1 MKHLPKEISENLLQI
16 ALRSHMVAL
25 KCDPEQTDLLFNT
38 GQILTSVA
46 EEAKSDENDFKAL
59 ELYREALVY
68 FETCLNKQEK
78 QMEDFQRM
86 ISASTSLV
94 SHVSEDFPKQVE
106 LETQEVW
113 TSIEETVSP
122 VTLYETVLEIENLLS
137 AICTLRCPFDEGTF
151 VWVKSVHEQVVQERL
166 DKYAGQAH
174 QEAEAINRLAWFQFT
189 FSDCAFRNG
198 YIDLAD
204 FEREYTASFRRVR
217 ETTETEQPDSGI
229 LIQIEAQI
237 QMGQTLRGK
246 ILTNLSSRKTEAKD
260 LLGFQKSAW
269 IHISLALDSLSTVC
283 RGQLGQKASST
294 STALHLHRGDCE
306 LARRW
311 LGQTAQPYSVAKSS
325 AATLSRNAKVYYRGA
340 KEFAK
345 RAGDEEDIEVTLIK
359 EAVAGHLIEENDR
372 SLIQEI
378 DTCDAS
384 TWQDVIG
391 EMTRSLLLLD
401 ADVMGLEG
409 KVQENG

>member
-1 MKHLPKEISENLLQI
+1 MKHLPKEISENLLQV
-16 ALRSHMVAL
+16 ALRSHMIAL
-25 KCDPEQTDLLFNT
+25 KYDPEQTDLLFNT

-78 QMEDFQRM
+78 QMEDFQHM

-137 AICTLRCPFDEGTF
+137 AICTLRCPFDEGTL

-189 FSDCAFRNG
+189 FSDCTFRNG
-198 YIDLAD
+198 YIVLAD
-204 FEREYTASFRRVR
+204 FEREYTASFRRVP

-229 LIQIEAQI
+229 LIQIEAHI
-237 QMGQTLRGK
+237 QMGQTLREK
-246 ILTNLSSRKTEAKD
+246 ILTNLSSRNTEAND

-269 IHISLALDSLSTVC
+269 IHLSHALDSLSTVC
-283 RGQLGQKASST
+283 QGQLGQKASST

-306 LARRW
+306 LARHW

-345 RAGDEEDIEVTLIK
+345 RAGDEEDIEVALIK
-359 EAVAGHLIEENDR
+359 EAVAGHLIGENDR
-372 SLIQEI
+372 SLMQEI

-384 TWQDVIG
+384 TWQDVIW

-401 ADVMGLEG
+401 ADIMGRDG